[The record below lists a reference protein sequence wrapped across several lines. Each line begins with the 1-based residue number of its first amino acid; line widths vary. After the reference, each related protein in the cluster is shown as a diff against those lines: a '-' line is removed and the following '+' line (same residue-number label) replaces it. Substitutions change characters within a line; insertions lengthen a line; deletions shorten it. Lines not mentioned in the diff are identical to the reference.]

1 MKAKP
6 HSAGVLKGLVI
17 VESPTK
23 AKKIAEFLGRGF
35 DVQSSYGHVRDLPKS
50 ATGIDI
56 EAGFVPAYEVLE
68 DSKAVIRDLKK
79 RADKAP
85 VVYFATDEDRE
96 GEAIS
101 WHLSELL
108 KIPAD
113 NVKRIVFHEI
123 TKSAILAAMESPR
136 GLDERLVKAQ
146 ETRRILDRL
155 YGYEVSPMLWR
166 KIRPGL
172 SAGRVQSVAIRLI
185 VERERLRLTFRSSAY
200 WDVLGKFSTSDS
212 TDVEALLTSL
222 QDRPIA
228 SGKDFDPDSGELKN
242 SKAHWIQQAEAEK
255 LAVDLASQPAKVI
268 RVEETPFTERPY
280 PPFTT
285 STLQQEANRKLR
297 FSARRT
303 MQLAQNLYENGYIT
317 YMRTDSTLLS
327 EQALT
332 AARHWIKNQYGSE
345 FMPDQPRQYQTK
357 VRSAQEAHEAIRPA
371 GEEFQP
377 LEKVKAEVDA
387 DVFRL
392 YELIW
397 KRTVA
402 SQMMEAKG
410 RRMTVEIAIQAATF
424 AAKGKTYDF
433 AGYRRAYVEGSDDP
447 EAELAE
453 REAVLPAMK
462 VGDALSINQLTPQS
476 HATQPPQRLTE
487 ASIVKELE
495 ARGIGRPSTYAA
507 IIETILRREYV
518 FKRGTALVPTF
529 TAFAVVNL
537 LEKYLGDFVDY
548 AFTAKMEDRLD
559 AIAVGQ
565 EQDQVYLKH
574 FYFGDP
580 PASSREK
587 TAKNS
592 GAQEEAGRAGG
603 HPGLH
608 PTLEHVR
615 DTIDPR
621 LASGVTIGQHQDHPV
636 EVRIGRYGPFVRWQE
651 KTARIPDELPP
662 DELTVERAMEMI
674 SASQAAELPLGT
686 DPTTGLNVYF
696 KLGRF
701 GPYVQLGEIPKPE
714 RDENGKIIKKRKSK
728 KSESGEA
735 GSGSAGKPK
744 MASLLKG
751 MTPETINLEQA
762 LQLLSLPRTVGN
774 HPTTNEPI
782 LAANGRY
789 GPYIKSGTETR
800 SIPDE
805 ESPLTI
811 NLEKSVELLAQEK
824 KGRGRRQAKVLKP
837 LGPHPDSKLVI
848 NVLDGRYGPYVSD
861 GTTHASLPSG
871 TAPDSVTLEQAV
883 DLIAERAA
891 RGPSKKRRSK
901 KSVKS

>member
-1 MKAKP
+1 M
-6 HSAGVLKGLVI
+6 
-17 VESPTK
+17 
-23 AKKIAEFLGRGF
+23 
-35 DVQSSYGHVRDLPKS
+35 QSSYGHVRDLPRS
-50 ATGIDI
+50 AMGIDI
-56 EAGFVPAYEVLE
+56 EAGFVPAYVVL
-68 DSKAVIRDLKK
+68 DGSKKVIQGLKK
-79 RADKAP
+79 RADQAP

-101 WHLSELL
+101 WHLSKLL

-113 NVKRIVFHEI
+113 HVKRIVFHEI
-123 TKSAILAAMESPR
+123 TKSAILAAMQSPR

-185 VERERLRLTFRSSAY
+185 VERERQRLAFHSSSY
-200 WDVLGKFSTSDS
+200 WDILGHFATHGGG
-212 TDVEALLTSL
+212 AFAAPLTSL
-222 QDRPIA
+222 AGQPVA
-228 SGKDFDPDSGELKN
+228 SGKDFDAATGQLKHA
-242 SKAHWIQQAEAEK
+242 KAHWLQQTEAEK
-255 LAVDLASQPAKVI
+255 LAVDLGHTPATVDS
-268 RVEETPFTERPY
+268 VEETPFTERAY

-303 MQLAQNLYENGYIT
+303 MQLAQRLYENGYIT

-332 AARHWIKNQYGSE
+332 AARSWIKNRYGPE
-345 FMPDQPRQYQTK
+345 FLYPTPRQYQTK
-357 VRSAQEAHEAIRPA
+357 VKNAQEAHEAIRPA
-371 GEEFQP
+371 TATPGPPFGGASPMAGRAVTGEEFQP
-377 LEKVKAEVDA
+377 LDQVKAEVDA

-402 SQMMEAKG
+402 SQMTEARG
-410 RRMTVEIAIQAATF
+410 RRMTVEITVGPASF

-453 REAVLPAMK
+453 RETVLPAMQT
-462 VGDALSINQLTPQS
+462 GEQLTVKQLLPQS

-487 ASIVKELE
+487 ASLVKELE

-537 LEKYLGDFVDY
+537 LEQYLHEFVDY
-548 AFTAKMEDRLD
+548 AFTARMEDRLD
-559 AIAVGQ
+559 AIALGQ
-565 EQDQVYLKH
+565 EQEQVYLKH

-580 PASSREK
+580 SASSRERAGEGK
-587 TAKNS
+587 F
-592 GAQEEAGRAGG
+592 GRGEAGRAGG
-603 HPGLH
+603 QPGLK
-608 PTLEHVR
+608 PTLEHVKA
-615 DTIDPR
+615 TIDPR
-621 LASGVTIGQHQDHPV
+621 LTSGVTIGQHAGHPV
-636 EVRIGRYGPFVRWQE
+636 EVRIGRYGPFIRWQDQ
-651 KTARIPDELPP
+651 TARIPDELPP
-662 DELTVERAMEMI
+662 DELTVAKAMDI
-674 SASQAAELPLGT
+674 ITASQAAELPLGT
-686 DPTTGLNVYF
+686 DPETGKNVYF

-701 GPYVQLGEIPKPE
+701 GPYVQLGEQPE
-714 RDENGKIIKKRKSK
+714 RPKDENGKPIKRKK
-728 KSESGEA
+728 TRKSESGEA
-735 GSGSAGKPK
+735 TADAGQAGSGYAGKPK

-751 MTPETINLEQA
+751 MTPETVTLDQA
-762 LQLLSLPRTVGN
+762 LQLLSLPRTLG
-774 HPTTNEPI
+774 HHQSTGEPI

-789 GPYIKSGTETR
+789 GPYIKSGSETR

-805 ESPLTI
+805 ASPLTI
-811 NLEKSVELLAQEK
+811 TLEKAVELLAQEK
-824 KGRGRRQAKVLKP
+824 TGRGRRQAKVLKA
-837 LGPHPDSKLVI
+837 LGPHPDTNLAI

-861 GTTHASLPSG
+861 GKTHASLPSG
-871 TAPDSVTLEQAV
+871 TSPETVTLEQAV

-891 RGPSKKRRSK
+891 RGPTKRRTRK
-901 KSVKS
+901 KSSKATPATEA